1 VTRLG
6 WLGPDQPMLVRL
18 APTQKK
24 KKKEKRE
31 GQIWALGSA
40 GPNYVY

>member
-1 VTRLG
+1 
-6 WLGPDQPMLVRL
+6 MLVRL
-18 APTQKK
+18 DPAPKKRK
-24 KKKEKRE
+24 KKKERE